1 MSEANRIVKER
12 EQWVKPART
21 EKSSRSLPN
30 ASSHGDEAFATPEIP
45 SETPPPIALPDGKY
59 LPALPRELYR
69 LRTEIEGSQYI
80 YDLGEDWDQEG
91 GKAIDKSTW
100 TRAVRILVRLARELY
115 DKYEHV
121 LEPPQI
127 APYPDGGITLYWR
140 KDRLNILVHIPSDET
155 EYPTYS
161 TLPSNPAFQG
171 RFDEQEFSYFLF
183 AFILRCYE
191 RTAS

>member
-1 MSEANRIVKER
+1 AKIEKPNRLLPREAS
-12 EQWVKPART
+12 PA
-21 EKSSRSLPN
+21 
-30 ASSHGDEAFATPEIP
+30 DEEFMLAIDQ
-45 SETPPPIALPDGKY
+45 PPPIALPDGTH
-59 LPALPRELYR
+59 LSPLPRALYR
-69 LRTEIEGSQYI
+69 LRNEIESSQYI
-80 YDLGEDWDQEG
+80 YELNDDWDQEG
-91 GKAIDKSTW
+91 SKGVSQLTWIRAI
-100 TRAVRILVRLARELY
+100 RVLVRLARELY

-140 KDRLNILVHIPSDET
+140 KDRLNILVHIPSNET

-161 TLPSNPAFQG
+161 TLPSDPAFQG

-191 RTAS
+191 HSTSE